1 MPMPDDVPLRQQLAC
16 AKRELALRLRL
27 YPRLVAQE
35 TMLHSTAL
43 RELKQQAAI
52 IRTLARL
59 VAAADGDG
67 GQVELF
73 EARGGHQEGG

>member
-1 MPMPDDVPLRQQLAC
+1 MPDDVPLRQQLAC

-43 RELKQQAAI
+43 RELAAMRAI
-52 IRTLARL
+52 VGTLTRL
-59 VAAADGDG
+59 VAAEDGDG
-67 GQVELF
+67 GQAELF
-73 EARGGHQEGG
+73 GATERSEAEP